1 MIKTQSSMNA
11 EKVEPPP
18 PKEEEKKKAEEVL
31 PSVERVVSF
40 KPINTGHNA

>member
-1 MIKTQSSMNA
+1 MIKTNSSMNA
-11 EKVEPPP
+11 EKVEPP

-40 KPINTGHNA
+40 KPVNN

>member
-1 MIKTQSSMNA
+1 MIKTHSSMNA

-18 PKEEEKKKAEEVL
+18 KEEEKKKVEEVL

-40 KPINTGHNA
+40 KPINTGHNT